1 MGYNLGASQSGMTPY
16 GQARQ
21 IYDPKFVGEF

>member
-21 IYDPKFVGEF
+21 IYDPKCFEEF